1 MYIYICIIYAVF
13 FFAAF
18 SSLMTLPIYAVYAC
32 FTHAAV
38 PWNPN
43 LWQHWINLFNFP
55 NESETFYHEATAGST
70 YHLFLDGTPSC
81 SSFGKLGAWF
91 FHMGG
96 CVA

>member
-38 PWNPN
+38 PW
-43 LWQHWINLFNFP
+43 QHWINLFNFP

-70 YHLFLDGTPSC
+70 YHLLLDGTPSC
-81 SSFGKLGAWF
+81 SSFGKLGTWF